1 MYVVAGVRTTELDG
15 LPETGKVPPVRETS
29 TAAPQ
34 SLERTLV
41 DAALNMKIMWSLLG
55 LGCNRQRQQTRQQLV
70 CRQVAKHLWIV
81 G

>member
-15 LPETGKVPPVRETS
+15 LPETGKVPPVLETP

-41 DAALNMKIMWSLLG
+41 DASLNIEIMWSLLG
-55 LGCNRQRQQTRQQLV
+55 LGCNRQQLL
-70 CRQVAKHLWIV
+70 CRQVAKHLGIV
-81 G
+81 R